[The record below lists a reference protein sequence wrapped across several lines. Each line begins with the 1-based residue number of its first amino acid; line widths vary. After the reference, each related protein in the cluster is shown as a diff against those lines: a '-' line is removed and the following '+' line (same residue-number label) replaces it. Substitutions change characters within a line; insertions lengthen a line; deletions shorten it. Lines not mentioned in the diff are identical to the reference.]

1 MANRKAISLY
11 QRKQT
16 SDLQEYRIIPTSKK
30 SHSKVKKNEKGN
42 PKKKHLFQTSPLA
55 TGAVSRTEAIQQNTT
70 GSTLQEDDNR
80 NMMINLEI
88 QKNEQNQQ

>member
-16 SDLQEYRIIPTSKK
+16 NVLQESRIIPTSKK
-30 SHSKVKKNEKGN
+30 SHFKAKKSEYGN

-55 TGAVSRTEAIQQNTT
+55 TGAVSRTEAI
-70 GSTLQEDDNR
+70 
-80 NMMINLEI
+80 
-88 QKNEQNQQ
+88 